1 MTDITMTNE
10 YDRSLTGIELY
21 LPLNLQMFADSSN
34 GEKTEEPTQ
43 KKIEDSRKEGQV
55 PKSTE
60 LNTAVLLLAFFIS
73 LKFGCGWIG
82 NRLIAVFKNAFG
94 KFDRYTSMTVDS
106 MSGHQLVVEFGLF
119 MLVTLV
125 PVMIVAVVISFLSN
139 RVQFTWKVT
148 FKPMEPK
155 LSKISPMSG
164 LKRIFSSRTL
174 IQFLMALLKIAV
186 ISYVVYDTL
195 KEQWGLLFRFFDMSL
210 FEGVSVIG
218 NLVINLG
225 IKIAVYLLI
234 ISFIDLFYQRWK
246 NHKDN
251 MMSKQDV
258 KDEYKNQEGDPQ
270 IKGRIRRKQRE
281 MAQQRMMQSVPEAD
295 VIITNPT
302 HYAVA
307 IQYNRAIQD
316 APHVVAKG
324 ADYLAGKIK
333 EVAKENDI
341 EIYEN
346 KALARILYNNVE
358 IGEEIPPELYQAVA
372 EVLAYVYKIKNIA

>member
-1 MTDITMTNE
+1 
-10 YDRSLTGIELY
+10 
-21 LPLNLQMFADSSN
+21 MFADSSN

-43 KKIEDSRKEGQV
+43 KKKEDSRKEGQV
-55 PKSTE
+55 PKSQE
-60 LNTAVLLLAFFIS
+60 LNTAVLLLAFFVA
-73 LKFGCGWIG
+73 LKFGCGWMG
-82 NRLIAVFKNAFG
+82 NRLIAVFKNSFG
-94 KFDRYTSMTVDS
+94 KFSDYTSMNLDS
-106 MSGHQLVVEFGLF
+106 VNCHRLVLEFGLYLF
-119 MLVTLV
+119 VTLV

-139 RVQFTWKVT
+139 RVQFSWKIT

-210 FEGVSVIG
+210 FEGVATIG

-281 MAQQRMMQSVPEAD
+281 MSQMRMMQSVPEAD

-307 IQYNRAIQD
+307 IQYNREFQD
-316 APHVVAKG
+316 APHVIAKG
-324 ADYLAGKIK
+324 ADYVAGKIK
-333 EVAKENDI
+333 EVAKENNI

-358 IGEEIPPELYQAVA
+358 VGEEIPPELYQAVA
-372 EVLAYVYKIKNIA
+372 EVLAYVYKIRNIA

>member
-1 MTDITMTNE
+1 MTDDIMTNE
-10 YDRSLTGIELY
+10 YYPSYVSKDLFM
-21 LPLNLQMFADSSN
+21 PLNLQMFADSSN

-43 KKIEDSRKEGQV
+43 KKKEDSRKEGQV
-55 PKSTE
+55 PKSQE
-60 LNTAVLLLAFFIS
+60 LNTAVLLLAFFVA

-82 NRLIAVFKNAFG
+82 QRLIAVFKNSFG
-94 KFDRYTSMTVDS
+94 KFSDYTSMNLDS
-106 MSGHQLVVEFGLF
+106 VNCHRLVLEFGLYLF
-119 MLVTLV
+119 VTLV

-139 RVQFTWKVT
+139 RVQFSWKIT

-210 FEGVSVIG
+210 FEGVATIG

-281 MAQQRMMQSVPEAD
+281 MSQQRMMQSVPEAD

-307 IQYNRAIQD
+307 IQYNRKFQD

-324 ADYLAGKIK
+324 ADYVAGKIK
-333 EVAKENDI
+333 EVAKENNI

-372 EVLAYVYKIKNIA
+372 EVLAYVYKIRNIA